1 MSDYPYYSL
10 IKLLSSN
17 EKYMADVSNIDN
29 KEADNASEGSG
40 DTIITNIDFDI
51 NNLYKLKTEVM
62 ALLRISYIY

>member
-1 MSDYPYYSL
+1 
-10 IKLLSSN
+10 
-17 EKYMADVSNIDN
+17 MADVSNIDN
-29 KEADNASEGSG
+29 NESDNAFEGSD